1 MGATGPV
8 GRGTGS
14 GRFGDVL
21 PRELGRYGDAA
32 AGPTLVVTGGLHG
45 NEPGGVLA
53 MQRLI
58 ERLGKIEADR
68 GAPLPLRGRLVL
80 LVGNC
85 EALRF
90 HHRFVERDLNRRW
103 FSEELERARRAVHEG
118 TAAAEDVQQC
128 ELLEVFE
135 AIERSA
141 PGPLTFLDLHS
152 TSGQTPPFSVLPD
165 APRNHRIAFALKMPV
180 IFGLEE
186 AADGTMI
193 GYYNDRGHAGVAVE
207 GGQHDDPRTVDRL
220 EAAIWRVLSALDIVE
235 DDQVARMPHF
245 ERILEDAGRGRPRA
259 VEIVYRHAIGPTDGF
274 CMEPGFASFQE
285 VSRGQLLARD
295 HHGEVHSPLDGRMLL
310 PLYQGQGEDGFF
322 LARDL
327 TPARLALAA
336 RLREMG
342 AQQALGYMPGVRL
355 GDHDDALL
363 VEPRYAKGTTRELL
377 RLLGYRRWR
386 RVGDDVEFSR
396 RRQIS

>member
-1 MGATGPV
+1 MAAPEAA
-8 GRGTGS
+8 GRSMGS

-32 AGPTLVVTGGLHG
+32 LGPTLVVSGGMHG

-53 MQRLI
+53 MRRI
-58 ERLGKIEADR
+58 VERLAKIEEDR
-68 GAPLPLRGRLVL
+68 GSPLPLRGRLVL

-103 FSEELERARRAVHEG
+103 FSEELERARRCVHEG
-118 TAAAEDVQQC
+118 TATAEDVQQV
-128 ELLEVFE
+128 ELLEVFDE
-135 AIERSA
+135 LERSA
-141 PGPLTFLDLHS
+141 PEPLTFLDLHS

-207 GGQHDDPRTVDRL
+207 GGQHDDPRTADRL
-220 EAAIWRVLSALDIVE
+220 EAAVWRVLSALDIVN
-235 DDQVARMPHF
+235 DADLTRMGHF
-245 ERILEDAGRGRPRA
+245 EQILEDAGRGKPSA

-274 CMEPGFASFQE
+274 VMAPGFASFQP
-285 VSRGQLLARD
+285 VQRGQVLAHD

-342 AQQALGYMPGVRL
+342 AQQALGYMRGVRL

-363 VEPRYAKGTTRELL
+363 VEPRHAKGVTRELL

-396 RRQIS
+396 RRQIV